1 MSSGVAASLRRILIA
16 NQHHRLL
23 IVSTCLNTQNPRTFS
38 MQYKDIEKA
47 PHPFDYVNKNYSKF
61 IFKNI
66 NSFVILFYLFI

>member
-16 NQHHRLL
+16 NQNHRLL
-23 IVSTCLNTQNPRTFS
+23 IVSTCLNTRTFS

-61 IFKNI
+61 IFKKK
-66 NSFVILFYLFI
+66 